1 MAGARHGGAEIFFVR
16 LAAALQRAGETQRVL
31 IRPDP
36 DRSHAL
42 HEAGVS
48 LTELRFGGL
57 FDIATRTAFRREIA
71 AWRPDIVL
79 TWMSRATAM
88 CPAGDF
94 VHVGRLGGYYD
105 LKYYRRCQHLIGNTR
120 AIVDYAV
127 SQGWPRERAH
137 YLPNFVPDPRAAAI
151 TAGPALERPDG
162 VPLALALG
170 RPHPNKGFDLLLDA
184 LAMTDELHL
193 WIAGEGPLRDDLAR
207 QAERLGLG
215 GRMRFLGLRD
225 DVPALMATADFLVC
239 PSLHEP
245 LGNVVIEAG
254 AAWAAGVAPGGDGA
268 AALIEPGGAAL
279 VANAEIYNYVE
290 LRREFPESAFATQS
304 DCELPLHLYRRHGLD
319 FTSHLRGMY
328 AIALHDPAAGRLV
341 LARDPFGIKPL
352 YYAETPQY
360 FAFASEPQALIQAG
374 ILDCELAAPAR
385 NELLPMQFT
394 TGCH

>member
-1 MAGARHGGAEIFFVR
+1 MRAARRCGAGPRRRRFERAQCRRRARGGPRRAASTAAPGRGRAGVTRRLLQAMAGARHGGAEIFFVR
-16 LAAALQRAGETQRVL
+16 LATALQRAGETQRVL
-31 IRPDP
+31 IRSDP
-36 DRSHAL
+36 DRSRAL
-42 HEAGVS
+42 REAGIP
-48 LTELRFGGL
+48 LTELRFGGP
-57 FDIATRTAFRREIA
+57 FDVGTRAAFRHKIT

-137 YLPNFVPDPRAAAI
+137 YLPNFVPDPRAVAI

-170 RPHPNKGFDLLLDA
+170 RLHPNKGFDLLLDA
-184 LAMTDELHL
+184 LAMTDELHV

-215 GRMRFLGLRD
+215 GRMRFLGWRD

-239 PSLHEP
+239 PSRHEP
-245 LGNVVIEAG
+245 LGNVVIEA
-254 AAWAAGVAPGGDGA
+254 WAAGLPVVATASDGPAGLIENGRSGLLVPLPGQPGGGSE
-268 AALIEPGGAAL
+268 ALA
-279 VANAEIYNYVE
+279 V
-290 LRREFPESAFATQS
+290 
-304 DCELPLHLYRRHGLD
+304 
-319 FTSHLRGMY
+319 
-328 AIALHDPAAGRLV
+328 AIAGVAQDSA
-341 LARDPFGIKPL
+341 
-352 YYAETPQY
+352 
-360 FAFASEPQALIQAG
+360 
-374 ILDCELAAPAR
+374 
-385 NELLPMQFT
+385 
-394 TGCH
+394 